1 MPHPPFPPGATLH
14 IEDSPRRVRAVFG
27 GETIADSRRA
37 KLMLERGHRPVY
49 YFPRPD
55 VRLERLTRTAHSTH

>member
-14 IEDSPRRVRAVFG
+14 IEDCPRRVRAVFG
-27 GETIADSRRA
+27 GETIADSRRV

-49 YFPRPD
+49 YFPRAD
-55 VRLERLTRTAHSTH
+55 IRLERLARTVHSTH